1 MTKIQHRNKK
11 RLMIAERFGW
21 PTAEAYEL
29 DPLADDSADEKRLKR
44 AQKDAKKERIRLR
57 KVRMP
62 RRNF

>member
-1 MTKIQHRNKK
+1 
-11 RLMIAERFGW
+11 MIAERFGW